1 MAAAVASSAE
11 LIASLAQRFPE
22 DAEDL
27 QAALEV
33 LRKHRLCSGD
43 RLARLSDSQWERLC
57 LPIGIELILRD
68 GASALRAA
76 APAPALAEA
85 QLPAIPDPAYQ
96 PKMGAV
102 RKVPEGEIVQ
112 VAEVA
117 DLAPGK
123 TLYAFLIS
131 AVIPRPIAFVS
142 TVSSDG
148 VVNLAPFSFYGV
160 MSHDPPT
167 LVFCPIYRGGKPKDT
182 LANCQATGECV
193 VNMISEH
200 FVEAANC
207 CCGEYP
213 PEVDEFEISG
223 LTKVPSKLPKGTPRV
238 KEAMVQFECKVVDVK
253 ELIGASGKGS
263 CAIVTCEILRVHAHS
278 AVLRKTPNGSDI
290 VDLQDYKPISR
301 LGGNDYART
310 SGVFEIPRPDK
321 DLWKTVVCTSGQ

>member
-1 MAAAVASSAE
+1 MAAASAEE
-11 LIASLAQRFPE
+11 LIAVLAKRFPD
-22 DAEDL
+22 DAEPL
-27 QAALEV
+27 REALEV
-33 LRKHRLCSGD
+33 LRRHRLLSGD
-43 RLARLSDSQWERLC
+43 RLNRLSDGQWERLG

-68 GASALRAA
+68 AASAL
-76 APAPALAEA
+76 PAETALA
-85 QLPAIPDPAYQ
+85 PTIPDPAYK
-96 PKMGAV
+96 PKMGAM
-102 RKVPEGEIVQ
+102 RGAPEGEIVQ

-117 DLAPGK
+117 ELPEGK

-131 AVIPRPIAFVS
+131 AVVPRPIAFVS
-142 TVSSDG
+142 TVSSEG
-148 VVNLAPFSFYGV
+148 VVNLAPFSFYGL

-213 PEVDEFEISG
+213 PEVDEFELSG
-223 LTKVPSKLPKGTPRV
+223 LTKVPSKLPHGTPRV

-263 CAIVTCEILRVHAHS
+263 CAIVTCQILRVHAHS
-278 AVLRKTPNGSDI
+278 AVLTKTPNGSDVI
-290 VDLQDYKPISR
+290 DIKDYKPISR

-310 SGVFEIPRPDK
+310 SGFFTMPRPDK
-321 DLWKTVVCTSGQ
+321 DLWKTVT

>member
-1 MAAAVASSAE
+1 LV
-11 LIASLAQRFPE
+11 ASLAQRFPE
-22 DAEDL
+22 DAGAL
-27 QAALEV
+27 QEV
-33 LRKHRLCSGD
+33 LGVCEKHRLSKD
-43 RLARLSDSQWERLC
+43 RLARLSEGQWARLN
-57 LPIGIELILRD
+57 LPIGIELILKEEVA
-68 GASALRAA
+68 ASP
-76 APAPALAEA
+76 PATAEVV
-85 QLPAIPDPAYQ
+85 QLPDPAYK

-102 RKVPEGEIVQ
+102 RKLPEGEIVQ

-117 DLAPGK
+117 ELPPGK

-131 AVIPRPIAFVS
+131 AVVPRPIAFVS

-167 LVFCPIYRGGKPKDT
+167 LVFCPIYRAGKPKDT

-223 LTKVPSKLPKGTPRV
+223 LTKVPSQLPKGTPRV

-253 ELIGASGKGS
+253 ELIGASGNGS
-263 CAIVTCEILRVHAHS
+263 CAIVTCQILRVHAHS
-278 AVLRKTPNGSDI
+278 ACLRKTAAGSDFI
-290 VDLQDYKPISR
+290 DLETYKPISR

-310 SGVFEIPRPDK
+310 SGVFEMPRPDK
-321 DLWKTVVCTSGQ
+321 DLWKTVTAGQ